1 MIESLLAAL
10 EDGDVDPR
18 ARSPPRGM
26 VTAEAEPVPLRM
38 LDSFLAAAPAG
49 YAEAARAAAGT
60 ISLAGRLEHDEVA
73 RVMPAADALVFPSTF
88 PEAFGMV
95 AAEAAACGVLPI
107 GADHSGMREV
117 GRELAAVAPARAARP
132 ALVPDRRRRRRGDRR
147 SAQQVARAPAA
158 RSGGGGDALPR
169 RVRELW
175 SWESVAQR
183 RPGCVGGAPGGAAA
197 RAGHRIPRRMTR
209 ATLFR
214 LVVAMLVLTAVI
226 SVGMLQIDWNGV
238 AGSTEA
244 DDIDLLTDVMIV
256 LSAFVYSIVLVMLGY
271 SIWRYRAKPG
281 DESDGEPIHGNT
293 RLEIAWTVIPT
304 VIVLFGA
311 GYSWFILDEIEAR
324 DADRLQVDVTAQQFA
339 WRFEYPEEG
348 VTSTELHVP
357 VDRQAEFNLKAIDVI
372 HSFWVPSG
380 G

>member
-1 MIESLLAAL
+1 
-10 EDGDVDPR
+10 
-18 ARSPPRGM
+18 
-26 VTAEAEPVPLRM
+26 
-38 LDSFLAAAPAG
+38 
-49 YAEAARAAAGT
+49 
-60 ISLAGRLEHDEVA
+60 
-73 RVMPAADALVFPSTF
+73 
-88 PEAFGMV
+88 
-95 AAEAAACGVLPI
+95 
-107 GADHSGMREV
+107 
-117 GRELAAVAPARAARP
+117 
-132 ALVPDRRRRRRGDRR
+132 
-147 SAQQVARAPAA
+147 
-158 RSGGGGDALPR
+158 
-169 RVRELW
+169 
-175 SWESVAQR
+175 
-183 RPGCVGGAPGGAAA
+183 
-197 RAGHRIPRRMTR
+197 MTR

-226 SVGMLQIDWNGV
+226 SVAMLQIDWNGV

-324 DADRLQVDVTAQQFA
+324 DADRLEVDVTAQQFA

-357 VDRQAEFNLKAIDVI
+357 VDRQAEFDLKAIDVI
-372 HSFWVPSG
+372 HSFWVPEWRVKKDAVPGQPTSVVATPDREGDYEVVCTELCGIGHSTMRAPVVVESQEDFDQWVSDQGGAAAGAAAPGGGGGGAGAVAAEGRQIFDDQGCSG
-380 G
+380 CHTFAAAGATQTIGPDLDEVLPDRSPQEIEQSIVDPDAELSPGFNQGIMPDNFGDALSPDELDTLVRYLSENAGQGGGGQ

>member
-1 MIESLLAAL
+1 
-10 EDGDVDPR
+10 
-18 ARSPPRGM
+18 
-26 VTAEAEPVPLRM
+26 
-38 LDSFLAAAPAG
+38 
-49 YAEAARAAAGT
+49 
-60 ISLAGRLEHDEVA
+60 
-73 RVMPAADALVFPSTF
+73 
-88 PEAFGMV
+88 
-95 AAEAAACGVLPI
+95 
-107 GADHSGMREV
+107 
-117 GRELAAVAPARAARP
+117 
-132 ALVPDRRRRRRGDRR
+132 
-147 SAQQVARAPAA
+147 
-158 RSGGGGDALPR
+158 
-169 RVRELW
+169 
-175 SWESVAQR
+175 
-183 RPGCVGGAPGGAAA
+183 
-197 RAGHRIPRRMTR
+197 MTR

-226 SVGMLQIDWNGV
+226 SVVMLQFDWNGV
-238 AGSTEA
+238 AGSTQA

-357 VDRQAEFNLKAIDVI
+357 VDRQAEFNLKALDVI
-372 HSFWVPSG
+372 HSFWVPEWRVKKDAVPGQRNSVVATPDREGNFEIVCTELCGVGHATMRAPVVVESQEDFDRWVSDQGGEAAGAAAPGGGAGAGALAAEGQQIFDDQGCSG
-380 G
+380 CHTLAAAGATQTIGPDLDEVLPDRSPQEIEQSIVDPDAELSPGFNQGIMPDNFEDALSPDELDTLVRYLSQNAGQGGGGQ

>member
-1 MIESLLAAL
+1 
-10 EDGDVDPR
+10 
-18 ARSPPRGM
+18 
-26 VTAEAEPVPLRM
+26 
-38 LDSFLAAAPAG
+38 
-49 YAEAARAAAGT
+49 
-60 ISLAGRLEHDEVA
+60 
-73 RVMPAADALVFPSTF
+73 
-88 PEAFGMV
+88 
-95 AAEAAACGVLPI
+95 
-107 GADHSGMREV
+107 
-117 GRELAAVAPARAARP
+117 
-132 ALVPDRRRRRRGDRR
+132 
-147 SAQQVARAPAA
+147 
-158 RSGGGGDALPR
+158 
-169 RVRELW
+169 
-175 SWESVAQR
+175 
-183 RPGCVGGAPGGAAA
+183 
-197 RAGHRIPRRMTR
+197 MTR

-339 WRFEYPEEG
+339 EVRVPG
-348 VTSTELHVP
+348 GGGDLDGAPRP

-372 HSFWVPSG
+372 HAFWVPEWR
-380 G
+380 

>member
-1 MIESLLAAL
+1 
-10 EDGDVDPR
+10 
-18 ARSPPRGM
+18 
-26 VTAEAEPVPLRM
+26 
-38 LDSFLAAAPAG
+38 
-49 YAEAARAAAGT
+49 
-60 ISLAGRLEHDEVA
+60 
-73 RVMPAADALVFPSTF
+73 
-88 PEAFGMV
+88 
-95 AAEAAACGVLPI
+95 
-107 GADHSGMREV
+107 
-117 GRELAAVAPARAARP
+117 
-132 ALVPDRRRRRRGDRR
+132 
-147 SAQQVARAPAA
+147 
-158 RSGGGGDALPR
+158 
-169 RVRELW
+169 
-175 SWESVAQR
+175 
-183 RPGCVGGAPGGAAA
+183 
-197 RAGHRIPRRMTR
+197 
-209 ATLFR
+209 
-214 LVVAMLVLTAVI
+214 MLVLTAVI

-372 HSFWVPSG
+372 HAFWVPGVAGEEGRGSG
-380 G
+380 AADERRRHPRPRRRLRDRVHGAVRRRALDDAGAGGRRVRGGLRPVGLGPGWGGRRCGGARRRRRGGRGGRRGPADLRRPGLQRLPHVRGGGRDADDRTGPGRGPSGPIPAGDRAVDRRSRLRALARLQPAGSCPTTSATR

>member
-1 MIESLLAAL
+1 
-10 EDGDVDPR
+10 
-18 ARSPPRGM
+18 
-26 VTAEAEPVPLRM
+26 
-38 LDSFLAAAPAG
+38 
-49 YAEAARAAAGT
+49 
-60 ISLAGRLEHDEVA
+60 
-73 RVMPAADALVFPSTF
+73 
-88 PEAFGMV
+88 
-95 AAEAAACGVLPI
+95 
-107 GADHSGMREV
+107 
-117 GRELAAVAPARAARP
+117 
-132 ALVPDRRRRRRGDRR
+132 
-147 SAQQVARAPAA
+147 
-158 RSGGGGDALPR
+158 
-169 RVRELW
+169 
-175 SWESVAQR
+175 
-183 RPGCVGGAPGGAAA
+183 
-197 RAGHRIPRRMTR
+197 MTR

-214 LVVAMLVLTAVI
+214 LIVAMLVLTAVI
-226 SVGMLQIDWNGV
+226 SVVMLQFDWNGV

-372 HSFWVPSG
+372 HSFWVPEWRMKKDAVPGQPTSVVVTPDREGDYEIVCTELCGVGHSTMRAPVVVESQGDFDQWVSDQGGEATGAAGPGGGGAGAVAAEGQQIFDEKGCSG
-380 G
+380 CHTFAAAGATQTIGPDLDEVLPDRSPQEIEQSIVDPDAELSPGFNQGIMPDNFEDALSPDELDTLVRYLSQNAGQGGGGQ

>member
-1 MIESLLAAL
+1 
-10 EDGDVDPR
+10 
-18 ARSPPRGM
+18 
-26 VTAEAEPVPLRM
+26 
-38 LDSFLAAAPAG
+38 
-49 YAEAARAAAGT
+49 
-60 ISLAGRLEHDEVA
+60 
-73 RVMPAADALVFPSTF
+73 
-88 PEAFGMV
+88 
-95 AAEAAACGVLPI
+95 
-107 GADHSGMREV
+107 
-117 GRELAAVAPARAARP
+117 
-132 ALVPDRRRRRRGDRR
+132 
-147 SAQQVARAPAA
+147 
-158 RSGGGGDALPR
+158 
-169 RVRELW
+169 
-175 SWESVAQR
+175 
-183 RPGCVGGAPGGAAA
+183 
-197 RAGHRIPRRMTR
+197 MTS

-226 SVGMLQIDWNGV
+226 SVVMLQFDWNGV

-256 LSAFVYSIVLVMLGY
+256 LSSFVYSIVLVMLGY

-357 VDRQAEFNLKAIDVI
+357 VDRQAEFNLDAIDVI
-372 HSFWVPSG
+372 HSFWVPEWRVKKDAVPGQRTSVVATPDREGNFEIVCTELCGVGHATMRAPVVVESQEDFDQWVSDQGGEAAGAGAPGGGGAGALAAEGQQIFDDQGCSG
-380 G
+380 CHTFAAAGATQTIGPDLDEVLPDRSPREIEQSIVDPDAELSPGFNQGIMPDNFEDALSPDELDTLVRYLSQNAGQGGGGQ

>member
-1 MIESLLAAL
+1 
-10 EDGDVDPR
+10 
-18 ARSPPRGM
+18 
-26 VTAEAEPVPLRM
+26 
-38 LDSFLAAAPAG
+38 
-49 YAEAARAAAGT
+49 
-60 ISLAGRLEHDEVA
+60 
-73 RVMPAADALVFPSTF
+73 
-88 PEAFGMV
+88 
-95 AAEAAACGVLPI
+95 
-107 GADHSGMREV
+107 
-117 GRELAAVAPARAARP
+117 
-132 ALVPDRRRRRRGDRR
+132 
-147 SAQQVARAPAA
+147 
-158 RSGGGGDALPR
+158 
-169 RVRELW
+169 
-175 SWESVAQR
+175 
-183 RPGCVGGAPGGAAA
+183 
-197 RAGHRIPRRMTR
+197 MTR

-226 SVGMLQIDWNGV
+226 SVVMLQFDWNGV
-238 AGSTEA
+238 AGSTQA

-357 VDRQAEFNLKAIDVI
+357 VDRQAEFNLKALDVI
-372 HSFWVPSG
+372 HSFWVPEWRVKKDAVPGQRNSVVATPDREGNFEIVCTELCGVGHATMRAPVVVESQEDFDRWVSDQGGEAAGAAAPGGGAGAGALAAEGQQIFDDQGCSG
-380 G
+380 CHTLAAAGATQTIGPDLDEVLPDRSPQEIEQSIVDPDAELSPGFNQGIMPDNFEDALSPDELDTLVRYLSQNAGRGGGGQ

>member
-1 MIESLLAAL
+1 
-10 EDGDVDPR
+10 
-18 ARSPPRGM
+18 
-26 VTAEAEPVPLRM
+26 
-38 LDSFLAAAPAG
+38 
-49 YAEAARAAAGT
+49 
-60 ISLAGRLEHDEVA
+60 
-73 RVMPAADALVFPSTF
+73 
-88 PEAFGMV
+88 
-95 AAEAAACGVLPI
+95 
-107 GADHSGMREV
+107 
-117 GRELAAVAPARAARP
+117 
-132 ALVPDRRRRRRGDRR
+132 
-147 SAQQVARAPAA
+147 
-158 RSGGGGDALPR
+158 
-169 RVRELW
+169 
-175 SWESVAQR
+175 
-183 RPGCVGGAPGGAAA
+183 
-197 RAGHRIPRRMTR
+197 MTR

-226 SVGMLQIDWNGV
+226 SVVMLQFDWNGV

-256 LSAFVYSIVLVMLGY
+256 LSSFVYSIVLVMLGY

-357 VDRQAEFNLKAIDVI
+357 VDRQAEFKLKALDVI
-372 HSFWVPSG
+372 HAFWVPEWRVKKDAVPGQRTSVVATPDRQGNFEIVCTELCGVGHATMRAPVVVESQEDFDQWVSDQGGEAAGAAAPGGGGGAGAVAAEGQQIFDDQGCSG
-380 G
+380 CHTFAAAGATQTIGPDLDEVLPDRSPEEIEQSIVDPDAELSPGFNQGIMPDNFEDALTPDELDTLVRYLSQNAGRGGGGQ